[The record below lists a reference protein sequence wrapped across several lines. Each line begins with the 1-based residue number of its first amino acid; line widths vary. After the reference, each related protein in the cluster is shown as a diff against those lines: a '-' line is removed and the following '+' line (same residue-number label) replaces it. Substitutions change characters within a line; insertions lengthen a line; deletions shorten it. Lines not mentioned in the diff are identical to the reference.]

1 MGSSK
6 RSFAMLA
13 NTLLLGSS
21 FPTTIGGGG
30 EFRISVKVG
39 NSLKLICNTNED
51 FSSCIFFSPQK
62 EKFDIGTDGG
72 EGFSNP
78 RVHEDSNPSRTCGIH
93 INQVTAEDEG
103 VWRCEVQFERINGV
117 GTANASQYVHVHGG
131 EVVNP
136 GDLCVEEART
146 DLNGN
151 DVDKISNIPSPKA
164 CACACRD
171 NPECSFY
178 TWSGRGNWC
187 FLKNSDKGRKGSH
200 DQAHSGNKHCCK
212 GTGHQLF
219 PVAAVLS
226 STHMCIGC
234 SGGPAKFC
242 IDSDISTLCHSKHF
256 ADKAPW
262 IAVRFSEPVTV
273 TGVEFVNA
281 KAYWDRVGPVEVKVT
296 NTLPKDGTTMF
307 SDGELFGNFKP
318 GNNNRLEGN
327 PVKGKVVLVQ
337 RLPGQYPNDVLIMEE
352 IRVFGFTF
360 QGSDCIE
367 QGVDFWGNEVSNKD
381 FQWIQ
386 NIPSAHACACACQQ
400 HHECKVFTWAAN
412 IKQCYLKTSDKGR
425 RAAASHLYSGSKYC
439 CNGWESG
446 WCNDKTDK
454 DQNSGVINL
463 VFPGS
468 KTTIDKCLE
477 LCKNKEGATGCE
489 FHPHWG
495 CSVHTNSVSGGEKD
509 PKAKDY
515 RCHPLSGMECQKLNV
530 TGADYGGCNGVYAVS
545 TQDTLQDEGR
555 KHLPVNIK
563 EEGDMRNHGHG
574 SCTMLFYMH
583 GYGWSL
589 GPKSKVAN
597 GYYHYSG
604 ISQSKMPWEQTWKN
618 KDIVVKCG

>member
-30 EFRISVKVG
+30 EFQISDKVG

-93 INQVTAEDEG
+93 INQVAAEDEG

-117 GTANASQYVHVHGG
+117 ATANASQYVHVHGG

-136 GDLCVEEART
+136 G
-146 DLNGN
+146 
-151 DVDKISNIPSPKA
+151 
-164 CACACRD
+164 
-171 NPECSFY
+171 
-178 TWSGRGNWC
+178 
-187 FLKNSDKGRKGSH
+187 
-200 DQAHSGNKHCCK
+200 Q
-212 GTGHQLF
+212 GHQLF

-234 SGGPAKFC
+234 SGGPAEFC
-242 IDSDISTLCHSKHF
+242 IDSDISTLCHSKHL

-281 KAYWDRVGPVEVKVT
+281 KAYWDRVGPVEVRVT

-307 SDGELFGNFKP
+307 SDGELFGNFQP

-360 QGSDCIE
+360 QGSDSIE

-439 CNGWESG
+439 CKGSDCIEQGVDFWGNEVSNKDFQWIQNIPSAHACACACQQHHE
-446 WCNDKTDK
+446 CN
-454 DQNSGVINL
+454 
-463 VFPGS
+463 VF
-468 KTTIDKCLE
+468 TW
-477 LCKNKEGATGCE
+477 A
-489 FHPHWG
+489 
-495 CSVHTNSVSGGEKD
+495 
-509 PKAKDY
+509 A
-515 RCHPLSGMECQKLNV
+515 
-530 TGADYGGCNGVYAVS
+530 
-545 TQDTLQDEGR
+545 
-555 KHLPVNIK
+555 NIK
-563 EEGDMRNHGHG
+563 
-574 SCTMLFYMH
+574 
-583 GYGWSL
+583 
-589 GPKSKVAN
+589 
-597 GYYHYSG
+597 
-604 ISQSKMPWEQTWKN
+604 Q
-618 KDIVVKCG
+618 

>member
-78 RVHEDSNPSRTCGIH
+78 RVRMMVHKDSNPSRTCGIH

-136 GDLCVEEART
+136 G
-146 DLNGN
+146 
-151 DVDKISNIPSPKA
+151 
-164 CACACRD
+164 
-171 NPECSFY
+171 
-178 TWSGRGNWC
+178 W
-187 FLKNSDKGRKGSH
+187 
-200 DQAHSGNKHCCK
+200 
-212 GTGHQLF
+212 
-219 PVAAVLS
+219 
-226 STHMCIGC
+226 
-234 SGGPAKFC
+234 
-242 IDSDISTLCHSKHF
+242 
-256 ADKAPW
+256 
-262 IAVRFSEPVTV
+262 
-273 TGVEFVNA
+273 EF
-281 KAYWDRVGPVEVKVT
+281 
-296 NTLPKDGTTMF
+296 
-307 SDGELFGNFKP
+307 
-318 GNNNRLEGN
+318 
-327 PVKGKVVLVQ
+327 
-337 RLPGQYPNDVLIMEE
+337 
-352 IRVFGFTF
+352 
-360 QGSDCIE
+360 
-367 QGVDFWGNEVSNKD
+367 
-381 FQWIQ
+381 
-386 NIPSAHACACACQQ
+386 
-400 HHECKVFTWAAN
+400 
-412 IKQCYLKTSDKGR
+412 
-425 RAAASHLYSGSKYC
+425 
-439 CNGWESG
+439 G

-495 CSVHTNSVSGGEKD
+495 CSVHTKSVSGGEKD

-555 KHLPVNIK
+555 KHLPVYIK

>member
-6 RSFAMLA
+6 MSFAMLA
-13 NTLLLGSS
+13 KILLLGSS

-78 RVHEDSNPSRTCGIH
+78 RVRMMVHEDSNPSRTCGIH
-93 INQVTAEDEG
+93 INQVAAEDEG
-103 VWRCEVQFERINGV
+103 VWRCEVQFERLNGV
-117 GTANASQYVHVHGG
+117 ATANASQYVHVHGG

-200 DQAHSGNKHCCK
+200 YQAHSGNKHCCK
-212 GTGHQLF
+212 GTGQGHQLF

-234 SGGPAKFC
+234 SGGPAEFC
-242 IDSDISTLCHSKHF
+242 IDSDISTLCHSKHL

-281 KAYWDRVGPVEVKVT
+281 KAYWDRVGPVEVRVT

-307 SDGELFGNFKP
+307 SDGELFGNFQP

-360 QGSDCIE
+360 QG
-367 QGVDFWGNEVSNKD
+367 
-381 FQWIQ
+381 
-386 NIPSAHACACACQQ
+386 
-400 HHECKVFTWAAN
+400 
-412 IKQCYLKTSDKGR
+412 
-425 RAAASHLYSGSKYC
+425 
-439 CNGWESG
+439 WEFG

-495 CSVHTNSVSGGEKD
+495 CSVHTKSVSGGEKD

-515 RCHPLSGMECQKLNV
+515 RCHPLSGMECPKLNV

-555 KHLPVNIK
+555 KHLPVYIK
-563 EEGDMRNHGHG
+563 EEGDMSNHGHG

-604 ISQSKMPWEQTWKN
+604 IPQSKMPWEQTWKN

>member
-30 EFRISVKVG
+30 EFQISDKVG

-93 INQVTAEDEG
+93 INQVAAEDEG
-103 VWRCEVQFERINGV
+103 VWRCEVQFERINRV
-117 GTANASQYVHVHGG
+117 ATANASQYVHVHGG

-136 GDLCVEEART
+136 G
-146 DLNGN
+146 
-151 DVDKISNIPSPKA
+151 
-164 CACACRD
+164 
-171 NPECSFY
+171 
-178 TWSGRGNWC
+178 
-187 FLKNSDKGRKGSH
+187 
-200 DQAHSGNKHCCK
+200 Q
-212 GTGHQLF
+212 GHQLF

-234 SGGPAKFC
+234 SGGPAEFC
-242 IDSDISTLCHSKHF
+242 IDSDISTLCHSKHL

-281 KAYWDRVGPVEVKVT
+281 KAYWDRVGPVEVRVT

-352 IRVFGFTF
+352 IRVFGFTE
-360 QGSDCIE
+360 GSDCIE

-400 HHECKVFTWAAN
+400 HHECNVFTWAAN

-439 CNGWESG
+439 CKGWESG

-495 CSVHTNSVSGGEKD
+495 CSVHTKSVSGGEKD

-515 RCHPLSGMECQKLNV
+515 RCHPLSGMECPKLNV

-555 KHLPVNIK
+555 KHLPVYIK
-563 EEGDMRNHGHG
+563 EEGDMSNHGHG